1 MAITIIQQPERLQPA
16 YNQLQVTASST
27 NSGEDGFKYVVK
39 VYIWQDNDGA
49 FTNIFN
55 ALVPPNPD
63 GIFSMNF
70 SEIIS
75 QYVDHD
81 LTPAEA
87 GFKKCG
93 TSIVRYY
100 VSLNE
105 YYDSTYQAAEVVTG
119 TITNYTSE
127 LYGAYFID
135 NTQLAWNAALTFKD
149 FQSYDSND
157 WLNTSVNDVTNDA
170 QLLTSVTVNKI
181 YTNQNSWV
189 YGIYESPSGIL
200 VASSC
205 YQARVKT
212 YSGENGTGTLLGTF
226 LIANNYQN
234 QDVSG
239 VGEYMMR
246 FPCGTYNLNQINFG
260 DFYSGAQPV
269 IDANV
274 ASYTVQIGNYFDGAQ
289 YYDDII
295 TYNIEDNC
303 NAAKGSNYR
312 LHWLNR
318 HGGFDSFNFN
328 CRSDVN
334 DNNSKLSYTRMLGG
348 LNGSNSWEYDLHART
363 KITMNS
369 NTNIR
374 VVLNSDNITETESQ
388 MFRELISSPVVF
400 VEISATEV
408 YATEILTS
416 SYNSSLKNND
426 KVTNFQVEITLP
438 EYNAQRY

>member
-119 TITNYTSE
+119 TITNHTSY
-127 LYGAYFID
+127 LYGPYFVD
-135 NTQLAWNAALTFKD
+135 TTQLAWNSALTFKD
-149 FQSYDSND
+149 FQSYDSDD
-157 WLNTSVNDVTNDA
+157 WLNALGNDA

-181 YTNQNSWV
+181 YTN
-189 YGIYESPSGIL
+189 
-200 VASSC
+200 
-205 YQARVKT
+205 
-212 YSGENGTGTLLGTF
+212 
-226 LIANNYQN
+226 
-234 QDVSG
+234 
-239 VGEYMMR
+239 
-246 FPCGTYNLNQINFG
+246 
-260 DFYSGAQPV
+260 
-269 IDANV
+269 
-274 ASYTVQIGNYFDGAQ
+274 
-289 YYDDII
+289 
-295 TYNIEDNC
+295 
-303 NAAKGSNYR
+303 
-312 LHWLNR
+312 
-318 HGGFDSFNFN
+318 
-328 CRSDVN
+328 
-334 DNNSKLSYTRMLGG
+334 
-348 LNGSNSWEYDLHART
+348 
-363 KITMNS
+363 
-369 NTNIR
+369 
-374 VVLNSDNITETESQ
+374 
-388 MFRELISSPVVF
+388 
-400 VEISATEV
+400 
-408 YATEILTS
+408 
-416 SYNSSLKNND
+416 
-426 KVTNFQVEITLP
+426 
-438 EYNAQRY
+438 

>member
-1 MAITIIQQPERLQPA
+1 
-16 YNQLQVTASST
+16 
-27 NSGEDGFKYVVK
+27 
-39 VYIWQDNDGA
+39 
-49 FTNIFN
+49 
-55 ALVPPNPD
+55 
-63 GIFSMNF
+63 
-70 SEIIS
+70 
-75 QYVDHD
+75 
-81 LTPAEA
+81 
-87 GFKKCG
+87 
-93 TSIVRYY
+93 
-100 VSLNE
+100 
-105 YYDSTYQAAEVVTG
+105 
-119 TITNYTSE
+119 
-127 LYGAYFID
+127 
-135 NTQLAWNAALTFKD
+135 
-149 FQSYDSND
+149 
-157 WLNTSVNDVTNDA
+157 
-170 QLLTSVTVNKI
+170 
-181 YTNQNSWV
+181 
-189 YGIYESPSGIL
+189 
-200 VASSC
+200 
-205 YQARVKT
+205 
-212 YSGENGTGTLLGTF
+212 
-226 LIANNYQN
+226 
-234 QDVSG
+234 
-239 VGEYMMR
+239 MMR

-274 ASYTVQIGNYFDGAQ
+274 ASYTIQIGNTFAGVQ
-289 YYDDII
+289 YYNDII

-303 NAAKGSNYR
+303 NSSKGSNYR

-318 HGGFDSFNFN
+318 FGGFDSFNFN

-334 DNNSKLSYTRMLGG
+334 DSNSKLSYTRMLGG

-426 KVTNFQVEITLP
+426 KVTNFQVEITMP